1 MFWWAPCAHAL
12 RWKIVCERFELP
24 MDFGGVLRYEDCDG
38 DLISVSTDEE
48 VAEALR
54 LCGDGKTLKMT
65 LSAATVTPVAAA
77 AETRDDSSS
86 PKVWAGALSDNH
98 KAAGAVLGPTSP
110 APSQRER
117 SESSASGDFELVD
130 GTDSRPASVRS
141 GGAGAAAAE
150 EGVYGGEPRASVPPV
165 DEEEEDEVRMRAKT
179 PSGRASASIAAVLRF
194 ASLHCCACTRTRLRV
209 RTKTF
214 VFAPPGQLCVHA
226 CFATCLFVLCLLP
239 HTFSSGAYVHLCR
252 LSDRKAVSFLT
263 RNALPPPLFPL

>member
-1 MFWWAPCAHAL
+1 
-12 RWKIVCERFELP
+12 

-65 LSAATVTPVAAA
+65 LSAATVAPAAAA
-77 AETRDDSSS
+77 AETRDDFSS
-86 PKVWAGALSDNH
+86 PKVWAGALSDDD
-98 KAAGAVLGPTSP
+98 KAAGAVVGPTSP

-117 SESSASGDFELVD
+117 SESSVSGDFELVD

-165 DEEEEDEVRMRAKT
+165 DEDEEDEVLMRAKT

-194 ASLHCCACTRTRLRV
+194 ASLLCMHTHALACANAA
-209 RTKTF
+209 
-214 VFAPPGQLCVHA
+214 FAPSGPLCVHA
-226 CFATCLFVLCLLP
+226 CFATCLFVVYLLP
-239 HTFSSGAYVHLCR
+239 RTFSSGASMHLRC
-252 LSDRKAVSFLT
+252 LSDDKAESFLA
-263 RNALPPPLFPL
+263 RNAIPSLSSPFLHLHICLC